1 MQDKIAV
8 KPVTAVVVP
17 EATVAVVELVPL
29 FQRALES
36 VRDDMR
42 DNPYILEALRVLP
55 VGGYRSAI
63 GSFWNA
69 VVDDLR
75 NKITVRSLSLFNKTL
90 PPGRKDV
97 KVYEDFQNSVNDD
110 ELIDG
115 AYKIGVIGWEASK
128 ILRHAKETRH
138 IFDGHPRSSE
148 PSPVK
153 VLAMMEDCIKYVL
166 AEPYPPTIID
176 LDDYFT
182 MLGDQNFDRNGV
194 AVDNALEELPE
205 NYKTELA
212 NRLFTAYIHPASS
225 SIIRSNIEFVA
236 PRLWRALPKTLKVQ
250 VTRRV
255 DQEIAKGN
263 APVTEQAFAFVRTVD
278 AVRYLSPA
286 ARKYLVQPMIEELAS
301 SLDNWPTENRLVREL
316 QPYASVIPAD
326 LVQPYVSALTHTYVG
341 YVGGSAYYSRTDFFA
356 NGAAALIP
364 QMFQAF
370 DDRAAEAF
378 IETVRSS
385 AMLQDRIKYPAKLR
399 RLRSLANIVMEHASE
414 TLPDRDFLETLIDES
429 REEEFRKLLA
439 PSGRRKR

>member
-1 MQDKIAV
+1 MPEKLIVRPKAAV
-8 KPVTAVVVP
+8 LVP
-17 EATVAVVELVPL
+17 EATVAVAELVPL
-29 FQRALES
+29 FRRSLES
-36 VRDDMR
+36 VREDMR
-42 DNPYILEALRVLP
+42 DNPYIVEALRVLP

-75 NKITVRSLSLFNKTL
+75 NKIMARSLSLFNKTL
-90 PPGRKDV
+90 PPGRKEV
-97 KVYEDFQNSVNDD
+97 KYYEDFQNSINDD

-115 AYKIGVIGWEASK
+115 AHKIGVIGWEASK

-166 AEPYPPTIID
+166 AEPYPVTIID

-182 MLGDQNFDRNGV
+182 MLGDQNFDRNTL
-194 AVDNALEELPE
+194 AVDNALDELPD
-205 NYKTELA
+205 NYKNELA

-225 SIIRSNIEFVA
+225 SILRSNIEFVG
-236 PRLWRALPKTLKVQ
+236 PRLWRALPKTVKIQ
-250 VTRRV
+250 VARRV
-255 DQEIAKGN
+255 DQELAKGN
-263 APVTEQAFAFVRTVD
+263 APATAEAFAFVRTVD
-278 AVRYLSPA
+278 SVRYLSPA
-286 ARKYLVQPMIEELAS
+286 ARKYLVQPLIEELTKN
-301 SLDNWPTENRLVREL
+301 LDSWDAENRLVREL

-341 YVGGSAYYSRTDFFA
+341 YIGGSVYYSRTDFFA
-356 NGAAALIP
+356 NGAAAVIP
-364 QMFQAF
+364 SMVQVF

-385 AMLQDRIKYPAKLR
+385 GTLQDRIKYPAKLR
-399 RLRSLANIVMEHASE
+399 RLRTLANIVLEQASE
-414 TLPDRDFLETLIDES
+414 NLPDREFLDLLIDEA
-429 REEEFRKLLA
+429 REEELRKQLA
-439 PSGRRKR
+439 PQSRRKR